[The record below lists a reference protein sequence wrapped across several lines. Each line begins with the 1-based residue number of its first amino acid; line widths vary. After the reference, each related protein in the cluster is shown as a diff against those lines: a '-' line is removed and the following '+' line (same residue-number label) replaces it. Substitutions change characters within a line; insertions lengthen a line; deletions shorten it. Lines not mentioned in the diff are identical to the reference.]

1 MKVYVI
7 TSGEYSD
14 YHICAVAQSEKKAN
28 ALKKLF
34 DTQNYTGAK
43 IEVYDTKTYQTS
55 RPLFLALYDKQEK
68 KLELI
73 RINEGEEYQELP
85 TEREMNE
92 IVPYGVFLRTGIN
105 ANSRKQAEKIFYDRL
120 AKYKAEQNGLT

>member
-34 DTQNYTGAK
+34 DNQNYTGAR

-55 RPLFLALYDKQEK
+55 RPLFLALYDKEYK
-68 KLELI
+68 KLDLS
-73 RINEGEEYQELP
+73 RIKEDEEYVDLP
-85 TEREMNE
+85 DEREMNE
-92 IVPYGVFLRTGIN
+92 IVPYGLFLRTGIN
-105 ANSRKQAEKIFYDRL
+105 ANNRKQAEKIFYDRL
-120 AKYKAEQNGLT
+120 AKFKAEEEGI

>member
-14 YHICAVAQSEKKAN
+14 YHICTVAQSEKKAN

-34 DTQNYTGAK
+34 DKENYTGAR

-55 RPLFLALYDKQEK
+55 RPLFLALYDKREK
-68 KLELI
+68 KLELS
-73 RINEGEEYQELP
+73 RIKEVDEYPDLP

-92 IVPYGVFLRTGIN
+92 IVSWGFYLRTGIH

-120 AKYKAEQNGLT
+120 AKYKAEQEGI

>member
-34 DTQNYTGAK
+34 DKENYTGAR

-55 RPLFLALYDKQEK
+55 RPLFLALYYKLGNE
-68 KLELI
+68 LELR
-73 RINEGEEYQELP
+73 RIKEDEEDQDLP
-85 TEREMNE
+85 NEREMNE
-92 IVPYGVFLRTGIN
+92 IVSWGVFLRTGIN
-105 ANSRKQAEKIFYDRL
+105 ANSREQAEKIFYDRL
-120 AKYKAEQNGLT
+120 AKYKAEQEGI

>member
-34 DTQNYTGAK
+34 DNQNYTGAK

-55 RPLFLALYDKQEK
+55 RPLFLALYDKQDK
-68 KLELI
+68 KLELL
-73 RINEGEEYQELP
+73 RIKEEEDPDLP
-85 TEREMNE
+85 NEREMNE
-92 IVPYGVFLRTGIN
+92 IVSFGFFLRTGIN
-105 ANSRKQAEKIFYDRL
+105 ANSREQAEKIFYDRL

>member
-34 DTQNYTGAK
+34 DKQNYTGAR
-43 IEVYDTKTYQTS
+43 IEVYDTNTYQTD
-55 RPLFLALYDKQEK
+55 RPLFLALYDKQHK
-68 KLELI
+68 KLELS
-73 RINEGEEYQELP
+73 RINEDEEYQELP
-85 TEREMNE
+85 SEEEMNE
-92 IVPYGVFLRTGIN
+92 IVSWGVYLRTGIN
-105 ANSRKQAEKIFYDRL
+105 AKSREQAEKIFYDRL
-120 AKYKAEQNGLT
+120 AKYKAEKEGI